1 MRELEYDREATV
13 AYARR
18 WALDRNPLY
27 YDFENIGGDCTA
39 FVSQCLYAG
48 AHVMNFTPVY
58 GWYYLSP
65 GDRTAS
71 WTGVEYF
78 YNFITENASAGPY
91 GSVVDVSAADIGD
104 IVQLGRYNG
113 DFYHSLIIVET
124 EPRILVVAHSYD
136 VLDRP
141 LSAYDYDVARF
152 IHIEGVRGW

>member
-1 MRELEYDREATV
+1 MRVLEYDRGAAVT
-13 AYARR
+13 YARR

-39 FVSQCLYAG
+39 FVSQCVYAG

-91 GSVVDVSAADIGD
+91 GRAVDVSAADTGD
-104 IVQLGRYNG
+104 IVQLGRYSG
-113 DFYHSLIIVET
+113 DFYHSLLIVET
-124 EPRILVVAHSYD
+124 KPQILVAAHSYD